1 MNIAMW
7 LLAGGALG
15 WIGFAYLGINRHL
28 GLATAVIIG
37 AVAGFFGGDV
47 IAPMLGAVS
56 DTPNIFNLFS
66 MTIALGSAA
75 TCLAV
80 VSTLTRRFGM

>member
-15 WIGFAYLGINRHL
+15 WIGCAYLRVNRHL

-37 AVAGFFGGDV
+37 AVGGFFGGNV
-47 IAPMLGAVS
+47 LAPMLGAVT
-56 DTPNIFNLFS
+56 DTPNVFNLFS
-66 MTIALGSAA
+66 MVVALGSAA
-75 TCLAV
+75 ACLAV
-80 VSTLTRRFGM
+80 VSILSRRFGM